1 MKLARRQILR
11 IATAASA
18 LPLFAHFAVAQ
29 AYPTRPLRWIVP
41 YAPGGA
47 TDLFARL
54 LGQWLSERLGQQVI
68 IENKPGG
75 GTNIAVQAVVHS
87 PPDGYTLLLF
97 GSTNAINA
105 SLYDNLPF
113 NLLRDIAPVAGPV
126 KLPLVLEVNAS
137 LPINSVDE
145 LIAYARAN
153 PGKINFGSFGAGTIG
168 HLALEL
174 LKSMTGVDVV
184 HVPYR
189 GGAPLVT
196 DLLAG
201 RVVAG
206 FDALPSSLPHIR
218 SGALRALALT
228 TRSSVLPGVPS
239 MAEALPG
246 YEVSAWLGVGVPKRT
261 PHDVVETLNHEIN
274 AGLANP
280 GIKARLA
287 EFGGMPMLFTPAEL
301 AAFVTAETEKWAKV
315 VAFSGV
321 RAN

>member
-201 RVVAG
+201 RVDAG

-228 TRSSVLPGVPS
+228 TRSSVLP
-239 MAEALPG
+239 ACR
-246 YEVSAWLGVGVPKRT
+246 AWPRRFRDT
-261 PHDVVETLNHEIN
+261 
-274 AGLANP
+274 
-280 GIKARLA
+280 R
-287 EFGGMPMLFTPAEL
+287 
-301 AAFVTAETEKWAKV
+301 
-315 VAFSGV
+315 
-321 RAN
+321 

>member
-1 MKLARRQILR
+1 MR
-11 IATAASA
+11 
-18 LPLFAHFAVAQ
+18 
-29 AYPTRPLRWIVP
+29 
-41 YAPGGA
+41 
-47 TDLFARL
+47 DL
-54 LGQWLSERLGQQVI
+54 
-68 IENKPGG
+68 
-75 GTNIAVQAVVHS
+75 
-87 PPDGYTLLLF
+87 
-97 GSTNAINA
+97 
-105 SLYDNLPF
+105 
-113 NLLRDIAPVAGPV
+113 APVAGPV

-137 LPINSVDE
+137 LPIKSVDE
-145 LIAYARAN
+145 LIAYAKAN
-153 PGKINFGSFGAGTIG
+153 PGKLNFGSFGAGTIG
-168 HLALEL
+168 HLAIEL

-201 RVVAG
+201 RVDAG

-239 MAEALPG
+239 VAETLPG
-246 YEVSAWLGVGVPKRT
+246 YEVSPWLGVAVPKST
-261 PHDVVETLNHEIN
+261 PRDVVETLNHEIN

-315 VAFSGV
+315 VRYSGV
-321 RAN
+321 KPH